1 MSATI
6 RGFGDANEAYRT
18 PPSSPAKTPPKSS
31 SGSPQKTPPSMKTSL
46 FHLFKATDSCLK
58 DGGEDSMA
66 ILRARVTNFLTTYPS
81 SSSKQED
88 PDDADAVGRIDE
100 SLLHLLFNL
109 SELPTSPDVV
119 RLRDQL
125 RPLVTVRRNLLAE
138 FNSCVE

>member
-1 MSATI
+1 
-6 RGFGDANEAYRT
+6 
-18 PPSSPAKTPPKSS
+18 
-31 SGSPQKTPPSMKTSL
+31 MKISL

-88 PDDADAVGRIDE
+88 LDTEEIGRIDE
-100 SLLHLLFNL
+100 PLLHLLISL